1 MIDVDPLDEHFP
13 RLPPGMSA
21 ADATHELNN
30 LLTVVLGS
38 MEQLQ
43 RQALDDRGKAQLDR
57 AQAAVEQAN
66 KLLQQ
71 MMGPHDLDSTSTH

>member
-1 MIDVDPLDEHFP
+1 MIGVDPLDASFP

-21 ADATHELNN
+21 ADTTHELNN

-43 RQALDDRGKAQLDR
+43 RQALDERGKAQLDR
-57 AQAAVEQAN
+57 AQAAIEQAN

-71 MMGPHDLDSTSTH
+71 MMGPNEASFTPTH